1 MPKSLTFRAVRAQ
14 QSNAHDVFAFAAT
27 AEQIFQIARIERAGR
42 NEAGDLFG
50 FQRPQVAQHIHEI
63 RDYLKKED
71 SVLPNSIVL
80 AFVDGVKVK
89 DIGKGIVEVKIDLN
103 DVPPGLVVDGQ
114 QRLSALLPLA
124 EREFEVFVS
133 AIVCR
138 DEEELRRQFILINNT
153 RPLPKEL
160 IYELLPSVNGL
171 PHRLSVRSFAAD
183 LTTKLNYTAGS
194 SLEGRIKQHTN
205 PRGIISST
213 AIQRVVMNSR
223 SNGAIREIL
232 NLEDGQERALALI
245 SDFFW
250 AVRDVFLEA
259 WEGMTPKT
267 SRLVHSAGIVALGYT
282 MEIAYALHGAK
293 DRESFAESIRCLKD
307 HAAWTSGTWEFS
319 NESRPWNKI
328 QNTPPD
334 IRLLSDFLVRIVR
347 DQNVDADGERLPLN
361 GMRDEPRALAAN

>member
-1 MPKSLTFRAVRAQ
+1 MPKSLTFRAVKAQ
-14 QSNAHDVFAFAAT
+14 QSKTHDVFAFAAT
-27 AEQIFQIARIERAGR
+27 AQQVFQIARIERAGR
-42 NEAGDLFG
+42 SETGDLFG

-71 SVLPNSIVL
+71 AVLPNSIVL

-89 DIGKGIVEVKIDLN
+89 DLGKGVVEVKVSLN

-114 QRLSALLPLA
+114 QRLSALLPLN
-124 EREFEVFVS
+124 ERDFQVFVS

-160 IYELLPSVNGL
+160 IYELLPSVKGL
-171 PHRLSVRSFAAD
+171 PHRMSIRSFAAE
-183 LTTKLNYTAGS
+183 LTTRLNYTKGS

-213 AIQRVVMNSR
+213 AVQRVVMNSR
-223 SNGAIREIL
+223 SNGAIREVL
-232 NLEDGQERALALI
+232 NYEDGQDRALNLI

-250 AVRDVFLEA
+250 AVRQAFPEA
-259 WEGMTPKT
+259 WEGMTPKA
-267 SRLVHSAGIVALGYT
+267 SRLVHSAGIIALGYA
-282 MEIAYALHGAK
+282 MEIAYALHGAR
-293 DRESFAESIRCLKD
+293 DRESFRRAIECLKG
-307 HAAWTSGTWEFS
+307 HTAWTSGTWQFS
-319 NESRPWNKI
+319 NELRPWNKI

-347 DQNVDADGERLPLN
+347 DQSGRTADERLLPH
-361 GMRDEPRALAAN
+361 GMHDEQRVLAVN